1 MVSSTLKKWTK
12 LGKKILVLI
21 NDIERSKERQKK
33 QINNTLKTF
42 FGQEIIFLRRG
53 IKVLRNFESPD
64 GVYKILQQLIRD
76 ETAVPKKTVERTSHW
91 LEVAKKINT
100 GKDEQGRIYIYK
112 TNSNPTRFVV
122 LVGHKLDQKS
132 DIEYLRKN
140 DPPQEWD
147 K

>member
-1 MVSSTLKKWTK
+1 M
-12 LGKKILVLI
+12 
-21 NDIERSKERQKK
+21 
-33 QINNTLKTF
+33 
-42 FGQEIIFLRRG
+42 
-53 IKVLRNFESPD
+53 
-64 GVYKILQQLIRD
+64 RD
-76 ETAVPKKTVERTSHW
+76 ESGAPKKTVERTSHW

-140 DPPQEWD
+140 DPPKEWD